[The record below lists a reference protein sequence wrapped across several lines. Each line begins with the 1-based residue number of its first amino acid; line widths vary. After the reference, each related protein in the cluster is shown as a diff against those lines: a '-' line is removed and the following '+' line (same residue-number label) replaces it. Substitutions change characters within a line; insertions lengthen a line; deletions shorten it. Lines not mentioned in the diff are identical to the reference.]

1 MSKQDNKRIGRR
13 AALKTLG
20 GGAAAAAFTLG
31 GAPWNFAIGQSQR
44 TVRIWTTQSAPA
56 QIKVYDTIIKMFEAK
71 NPKIK
76 IALEL
81 VSDDDVF
88 PKLTA
93 AHAAGQPPEICSNT
107 NTYVP
112 GALHGRGL
120 VENMADVAK
129 AVGDFTPRS
138 LEVYNEGGFQFS
150 LGAALTV
157 ISAMWVRTDLF
168 AAEGLDVP
176 KHWDDYLVAAKKLTK
191 RGVYGTALPYG
202 KGAFANRMMDMFI
215 RQAGGDIV
223 APDMSVVF
231 DNPGTHRAL
240 EFMAEARAFAP
251 PGANNYSFG
260 ETLNA
265 FVSGATAIGV
275 YSGRTLSN
283 IHAQNP
289 SLKDKVKAAFYSY
302 PRDGQRYWVCGY
314 DAFFI
319 NKGAKVNTDEAK
331 IFAEF
336 FYQPEPY
343 TLFLHGAP
351 AHNLPVVDKVAR
363 SATYNDNPVLN
374 QHKADID
381 TLMAIAAEGWVNI
394 KPTAKHPF
402 IFKMGDIYGSNIM
415 AEVLQRVVVEKQ
427 TPKAAAAWGQDRIA
441 EIMKA

>member
-1 MSKQDNKRIGRR
+1 MSKLDKKRIGRR

-223 APDMSVVF
+223 APDMSVV
-231 DNPGTHRAL
+231 DRK
-240 EFMAEARAFAP
+240 
-251 PGANNYSFG
+251 S
-260 ETLNA
+260 
-265 FVSGATAIGV
+265 
-275 YSGRTLSN
+275 
-283 IHAQNP
+283 
-289 SLKDKVKAAFYSY
+289 
-302 PRDGQRYWVCGY
+302 
-314 DAFFI
+314 
-319 NKGAKVNTDEAK
+319 
-331 IFAEF
+331 
-336 FYQPEPY
+336 
-343 TLFLHGAP
+343 
-351 AHNLPVVDKVAR
+351 VV
-363 SATYNDNPVLN
+363 
-374 QHKADID
+374 
-381 TLMAIAAEGWVNI
+381 
-394 KPTAKHPF
+394 
-402 IFKMGDIYGSNIM
+402 
-415 AEVLQRVVVEKQ
+415 
-427 TPKAAAAWGQDRIA
+427 
-441 EIMKA
+441 